1 MSDVVVVGGGVI
13 GLSAAYELAGQGAS
27 VTVLEQGQF
36 GQEASWA
43 GAGMLLPGNR
53 AGARTPE
60 GALRSL
66 SASLWPALSAHLLET
81 TGIDN
86 GYRNCGG
93 LHLSFGD
100 DEPAFAHELA
110 NWQREGVQAELL
122 TGNAARAIEPALSP
136 NLLAAF
142 WLPELGQVR
151 NPRHLK
157 ALFKA
162 CSQRGVQLIAGTP
175 VVDWEIAAGRVL
187 AARSLTG
194 TYSADQFVITAGAW
208 SKQLLER
215 AGTLIEITPVRGQ
228 IVLLNVPALPF
239 QHVLEVGPRY
249 LVPRPDGR
257 VLIGS
262 TEEHVGFE
270 KRNTAE
276 GVRGLIEF
284 AERLVPAL
292 KQASVERF
300 WSGLRP
306 RSSSG
311 LPVIGRVPQTDN
323 LFVAAGHFRA
333 GLQMSPG
340 TAVVLRQLMLGQP
353 SEIAREAFGVAYVAQ
368 SLRD

>member
-1 MSDVVVVGGGVI
+1 MSDVVIVGGGVI
-13 GLSAAYELAGQGAS
+13 GLSAAYELVGQGAS

-60 GALRSL
+60 AELRSL
-66 SASLWPALSAHLLET
+66 SASLWPALSAHLRET

-93 LHLSFGD
+93 MHLSFDHD
-100 DEPAFAHELA
+100 DSAFSREFAH
-110 NWQREGVQAELL
+110 WQREGVQVEPL
-122 TGNAARAIEPALSP
+122 TGDAARTIEPALSP
-136 NLLAAF
+136 ELHAAF
-142 WLPELGQVR
+142 RLPGLGQVR

-157 ALFKA
+157 ALFRA
-162 CSQRGVQLIAGTP
+162 CSQRGVRLMTGTP
-175 VVDWEIAAGRVL
+175 VVDWEIVEGRVL

-194 TYSADQFVITAGAW
+194 THSADQFVITTGAW
-208 SKQLLER
+208 SQHLLER
-215 AGTLIEITPVRGQ
+215 AGVLIEIAPVRGQ
-228 IVLLNVPALPF
+228 MVLLNAPALPF

-249 LVPRPDGR
+249 LVPRADGR
-257 VLIGS
+257 VLVGS

-306 RSSSG
+306 HSASG
-311 LPVIGRVPQTDN
+311 LPVIDRVPQTAN

-333 GLQMSPG
+333 GLQMSAG
-340 TAVVLRQLMLGQP
+340 TAVVLRQLMLGQAT
-353 SEIAREAFGVAYVAQ
+353 EISQAAFGV
-368 SLRD
+368 SFNGKP